1 MHHMKYLAQLKV
13 EYICALKGC
22 KEKCQATSLCLP
34 ECAVLHANAS
44 YSINTMLASVP
55 V

>member
-1 MHHMKYLAQLKV
+1 MNYLAQLKV
-13 EYICALKGC
+13 AYICALKGC

-44 YSINTMLASVP
+44 NSTNILLASVP